1 MSWDYLLVQV
11 TNGAVMGV
19 IYALIAVG
27 VTVIFSIL
35 KIVNFAHGDLYMLG
49 GYCAYYVIEYG
60 GVPPLAAMVVAMA
73 ALFLGA
79 MILERLMLTPLYS
92 DATERKDEYGLIVT
106 FGLAYFL
113 RNTAV
118 IAFGPFPLKPPS
130 FIPGVQ
136 RIGNVI
142 VTNDRLVAGGV
153 GVALIVGL
161 LYFMKRTI
169 WGQALDAVSQ
179 SRDAAAIVGI
189 NAQRFNSFA
198 FGFGAAL
205 AAAPA
210 LANAG
215 RLNPYWTH
223 VAIIAMY
230 YGILAASWSLLAGYV
245 GLFSL
250 SHMAFASI
258 GGYTSAL
265 LIQWF
270 RLPIPLGIVAGVVM
284 CCALGGAIGWVCLRM
299 SGPYL
304 AIFTLGFS
312 EIVRITI
319 STEDEVT
326 AGMAGLHTHSLLASA
341 TRLPYLYVAFALL
354 ALSLL
359 LMGLLV
365 RSRWGLFFRA
375 IREDEQA
382 AAASGVAVARCR
394 IVAFAVASGF
404 AGLAGGFYA
413 HYIGI
418 MTPSLGDLDE
428 MAKPLVMTLIGRM
441 ERLPTAVG
449 GALVLGVLLGVL
461 RED

>member
-1 MSWDYLLVQV
+1 V
-11 TNGAVMGV
+11 
-19 IYALIAVG
+19 
-27 VTVIFSIL
+27 
-35 KIVNFAHGDLYMLG
+35 
-49 GYCAYYVIEYG
+49 
-60 GVPPLAAMVVAMA
+60 
-73 ALFLGA
+73 
-79 MILERLMLTPLYS
+79 R
-92 DATERKDEYGLIVT
+92 GLPI
-106 FGLAYFL
+106 
-113 RNTAV
+113 
-118 IAFGPFPLKPPS
+118 
-130 FIPGVQ
+130 
-136 RIGNVI
+136 
-142 VTNDRLVAGGV
+142 
-153 GVALIVGL
+153 
-161 LYFMKRTI
+161 
-169 WGQALDAVSQ
+169 
-179 SRDAAAIVGI
+179 AIV
-189 NAQRFNSFA
+189 
-198 FGFGAAL
+198 L
-205 AAAPA
+205 AAAALA

-215 RLNPYWTH
+215 RLNQYWTH

-265 LIQWF
+265 LTQWF

-326 AGMAGLHTHSLLASA
+326 AGMAGLHTHSFFASA

-418 MTPSLGDLDE
+418 MTPSVGDLDE
-428 MAKPLVMTLIGRM
+428 MAKLLVMTVIGGM

-449 GALVLGVLLGVL
+449 GAFVVEFLLEWLREYGQWRLPVFGIVLLLTMRFARNGLVTPFWLQFL
-461 RED
+461 RLGEARVSPLSAAPTVPDKESGT